1 MGDPARNALLESVLD
16 TIENDRL
23 IERTQSAGKVLMD
36 GLVEMQVCILTFFPF
51 NLFGNTN
58 P

>member
-16 TIENDRL
+16 TVENDRL

-36 GLVEMQVCILTFFPF
+36 GLVEMQVRILLLY
-51 NLFGNTN
+51 NY
-58 P
+58 